1 MTDSDD
7 AFSVQAQVRR
17 PWRDFLDRLVPLRP
31 DLHRYCTRLAGNV
44 WDGEDLVQDA
54 LLRVF
59 GQLGRLDADLGN
71 PRGYLLRT
79 ATHLWIDRLRRR
91 ERERALPIEDAAALP
106 SPAQAAEVRGAMG
119 TLLSQLAPRERAA
132 VLLKDVF
139 DLSLE
144 ETASVLQT
152 SVGAV
157 KAALHRGRG
166 RLENADREA
175 PAGGPLPSPEI
186 VDRFVKAMT
195 VKDIDGLRALCS
207 ADVSIELV
215 GGAEFDGFENG
226 KMFFEHAHFVMP
238 QLGFG
243 LRWSQRAA
251 LVPKES
257 GARLDV
263 HLDRLLLKDI
273 VRPQSFGCRRQL
285 GASVPPHPA
294 AGRRLRCDPQGG
306 SSLAPRSL
314 RRVPASLAGR
324 AHDRVRRVH
333 RVPPRA
339 GTSHAR

>member
-1 MTDSDD
+1 MTDSGD
-7 AFSVQAQVRR
+7 AFSVQGQVRR
-17 PWRDFLDRLVPLRP
+17 PWRDFLDRLAPLRP

-59 GQLGRLDADLGN
+59 GQLGRLDADLVD
-71 PRGYLLRT
+71 PRAYLIRT

-91 ERERALPIEDAAALP
+91 ERERALPLEEAAALP

-119 TLLSQLAPRERAA
+119 TLLQQLAPRERAA

-166 RLENADREA
+166 RLENADRDA
-175 PAGGPLPSPEI
+175 PAGGPMPAPEI
-186 VDRFVKAMT
+186 VDRFVKAMSG
-195 VKDIDGLRALCS
+195 KDLDALRALCS
-207 ADVSIELV
+207 PDVSIELV
-215 GGAEFDGFENG
+215 GGAEFDGFERG

-243 LRWSQRAA
+243 AHPRWESAVYEGEPVA
-251 LVPKES
+251 LGYRTLDGFEGLNEVHRLHVVD
-257 GARLDV
+257 GAV
-263 HLDRLLLKDI
+263 
-273 VRPQSFGCRRQL
+273 V
-285 GASVPPHPA
+285 
-294 AGRRLRCDPQGG
+294 
-306 SSLAPRSL
+306 
-314 RRVPASLAGR
+314 
-324 AHDRVRRVH
+324 RVRCYCFCPDTLNLVAEH
-333 RVPPRA
+333 LGIRA
-339 GTSHAR
+339 VRRPYRSPG